1 MTDKTTYIPRHHFT
15 QYLTDIFIRNN
26 QTALHQSV
34 RALAVANGI
43 DIKSLDIDDIIDKAV
58 YASIIDIYSVH
69 MMEKQDSVS
78 DLVRN
83 HLFNLVNSQN
93 HR

>member
-1 MTDKTTYIPRHHFT
+1 MNDKTTYIPRHHFT
-15 QYLTDIFIRNN
+15 QYFTEIFIRNN

-34 RALAVANGI
+34 CALAFANGI
-43 DIKSLDIDDIIDKAV
+43 DTKLLDVDDIIDKAV
-58 YASIIDIYSVH
+58 YASIIDIFSMH
-69 MMEKQDSVS
+69 MMQKQDSVA

-93 HR
+93 HQ